1 MMWRGGGGCMSVVTG
16 IIYHCL
22 NLTPGP
28 VPDLPHHMFK
38 KGQSPS
44 LLGKGWL
51 YLHEEDLL
59 EKGRAVI

>member
-1 MMWRGGGGCMSVVTG
+1 MSIVTG

-22 NLTPGP
+22 NLTLGP

-44 LLGKGWL
+44 LLGKGGL

>member
-1 MMWRGGGGCMSVVTG
+1 MSVVTG

-28 VPDLPHHMFK
+28 VLDLPHHMFK

-44 LLGKGWL
+44 LLGKGGL

>member
-1 MMWRGGGGCMSVVTG
+1 MSIVTG
-16 IIYHCL
+16 IIYRCL
-22 NLTPGP
+22 NLTLSP

-44 LLGKGWL
+44 LLGKGGL
-51 YLHEEDLL
+51 YLHKEDLL